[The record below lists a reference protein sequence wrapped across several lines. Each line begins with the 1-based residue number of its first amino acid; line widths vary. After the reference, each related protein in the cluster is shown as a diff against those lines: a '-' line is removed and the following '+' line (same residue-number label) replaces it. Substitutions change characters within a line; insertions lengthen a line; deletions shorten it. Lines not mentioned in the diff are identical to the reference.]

1 MWGLANLARLLGWFA
16 ALLYSECLAALARPR
31 ALPESLPAW
40 LVEGARRPRAREI
53 PDRARARPDPPPPPP
68 SHPGDDDDG
77 ARVSAIVTGART
89 GIGRELVSLLAAR
102 GAHVHVVCRTLAEAR
117 ETCARVAATRPGAS
131 LRPHGAD
138 LSDPRD
144 VDALAR
150 SLRARPAHARAP
162 DPDPDPDPAHAPP
175 RLVAHCA
182 GVMRARCQRTP
193 RGDDVDA
200 AVNAFAPAALTA
212 ALLDDPD
219 GDLRR
224 AVFVGSFTHR
234 ATFPGDARR
243 WYSTASS
250 SSSSTRATTTAGVFE
265 DGAPSQC
272 PAASYACSKAAV
284 TAHARRLARDRTRDP
299 RFTVAIADPGLV
311 DTAINRHWPSTLRA
325 FYVAFARVAGLMASP
340 RDGARAV
347 LHACFLHPDEARA
360 VEGGYVYGVRGA
372 AVSPARWI
380 EARTPTARRLE
391 DAVRRAWK
399 DDDD

>member
-1 MWGLANLARLLGWFA
+1 M
-16 ALLYSECLAALARPR
+16 
-31 ALPESLPAW
+31 
-40 LVEGARRPRAREI
+40 
-53 PDRARARPDPPPPPP
+53 
-68 SHPGDDDDG
+68 
-77 ARVSAIVTGART
+77 
-89 GIGRELVSLLAAR
+89 SLLAAR

-150 SLRARPAHARAP
+150 SLRARPACAHAP
-162 DPDPDPDPAHAPP
+162 DPDHDSAHAPP

-182 GVMRARCQRTP
+182 GVMRARCERTP
-193 RGDDVDA
+193 GGDDVDA

-212 ALLDDPD
+212 ALLDDPEPH
-219 GDLRR
+219 LRR

-243 WYSTASS
+243 WYSTAA
-250 SSSSTRATTTAGVFE
+250 TRATIAGVF
-265 DGAPSQC
+265 DRRAQR
-272 PAASYACSKAAV
+272 PAAAYACSKAAV
-284 TAHARRLARDRTRDP
+284 TAHARRLARDRTHDP

-325 FYVAFARVAGLMASP
+325 SYVTVARVAGLMASP

-360 VEGGYVYGVRGA
+360 VDGGYVYGVRGA

-391 DAVRRAWK
+391 DAVRRAWRN
-399 DDDD
+399 DE

>member
-1 MWGLANLARLLGWFA
+1 MWGVANLARLLGWFV

-68 SHPGDDDDG
+68 PHPGDDDDG

-150 SLRARPAHARAP
+150 SLRARPACAHAP
-162 DPDPDPDPAHAPP
+162 DPDHDSAHAPP

-182 GVMRARCQRTP
+182 GVMRARCERTP
-193 RGDDVDA
+193 GGDDVDA

-250 SSSSTRATTTAGVFE
+250 SAATRAKTAGVFHRR
-265 DGAPSQC
+265 AIC
-272 PAASYACSKAAV
+272 PAAAYACSKAAV
-284 TAHARRLARDRTRDP
+284 TAHARRLARDRTHDP

-325 FYVAFARVAGLMASP
+325 LYVTVARVAGLMASP

-360 VEGGYVYGVRGA
+360 VDGGYVYGVRGA

-391 DAVRRAWK
+391 DAVRRAWRNDEQK
-399 DDDD
+399 E

>member
-1 MWGLANLARLLGWFA
+1 MGFRNPMWGVANLARLLGWFV

-53 PDRARARPDPPPPPP
+53 PDRARARPDPPPPHPP
-68 SHPGDDDDG
+68 HPGDDDDG

-150 SLRARPAHARAP
+150 SLRARP
-162 DPDPDPDPAHAPP
+162 DPAHAPP

-182 GVMRARCQRTP
+182 GVMRARCERTP
-193 RGDDVDA
+193 GGDDVDA

-219 GDLRR
+219 GHLRR

-243 WYSTASS
+243 WSSTASS
-250 SSSSTRATTTAGVFE
+250 SSASSSSSVSHDRRA
-265 DGAPSQC
+265 QC
-272 PAASYACSKAAV
+272 PAAAYACSKAAV
-284 TAHARRLARDRTRDP
+284 TAHARRLARDRTHDP

-325 FYVAFARVAGLMASP
+325 LYVTVARVAGLMASP

-360 VEGGYVYGVRGA
+360 VDGGYVYGVRGA

-391 DAVRRAWK
+391 DAVRRAWTN
-399 DDDD
+399 DE